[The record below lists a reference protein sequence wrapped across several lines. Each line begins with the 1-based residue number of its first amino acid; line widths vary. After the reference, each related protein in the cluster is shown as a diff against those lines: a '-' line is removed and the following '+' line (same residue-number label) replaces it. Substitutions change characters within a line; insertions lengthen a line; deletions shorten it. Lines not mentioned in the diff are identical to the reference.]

1 MIDHRKRQL
10 DKATRE
16 RRELIAEHITFEQF
30 QTNAKAK
37 RYPTGST
44 YAWAAECVFGPVD
57 SAKKDQE
64 HAA

>member
-1 MIDHRKRQL
+1 MIDHRRKQL
-10 DKATRE
+10 DKARRE

-44 YAWAAECVFGPVD
+44 FAWARDEVWGPVD
-57 SAKKDQE
+57 SAKKDKNN
-64 HAA
+64 AA